1 MLLFTVTDD
10 VTEDR
15 VVDRIEEE
23 VSIVETFLVVVG
35 FKSV

>member
-1 MLLFTVTDD
+1 MLLFTVTGD
-10 VTEDR
+10 VNEDR

>member
-1 MLLFTVTDD
+1 MLLFTVTGD
-10 VTEDR
+10 VTED
-15 VVDRIEEE
+15 VVDRIEDE